1 MNNRSFYIILILFLL
16 ISGCK
21 KVESATVKNNNDKVG
36 ENPVNTTI
44 NDFIG
49 KLGGGIPK
57 EQVKMKDA
65 EILSID
71 KKISKLSDYKGKIIM
86 LNLWATWCPPC
97 RAEMPSM
104 QKLYNDFK
112 NKDFII
118 IAVSLG
124 EDLTTVNKF
133 LKINQFSFP
142 IFIDNKNEVAQN
154 YSTGSIPTTYL
165 IDKEGNLIARF
176 IGGVDWYSIDSI
188 KLMGE
193 LLK

>member
-1 MNNRSFYIILILFLL
+1 MNNSSFYMILILFLL

-21 KVESATVKNNNDKVG
+21 KVESATTKNKNDKVD
-36 ENPVNTTI
+36 EYPANATI
-44 NDFIG
+44 NDLIG

-57 EQVKMKDA
+57 EQIKMKDA
-65 EILSID
+65 EIMNINN
-71 KKISKLSDYKGKIIM
+71 KFSKLSDYKGKIIM

-118 IAVSLG
+118 LAVSLG
-124 EDLTTVNKF
+124 EDLNTVSKF
-133 LKINQFSFP
+133 LKNNRFTFP
-142 IFIDNKNEVAQN
+142 IFIDNKNEVART
-154 YSTGSIPTTYL
+154 YSTGSIPTTYI
-165 IDKEGNLIARF
+165 IDKEGNIIARF
-176 IGGVDWYSIDSI
+176 VGGIDWYSIDSI
-188 KLMGE
+188 KLFDE